1 MNVKKA
7 VLFAGSAAVAQN
19 AHAVDIDFPEMPIA
33 MPDVSANAREVNGFS
48 PKVRPEQF
56 AI

>member
-1 MNVKKA
+1 MNVQKA